1 MASDDDNNVISMRSR
16 LPGAD
21 AAFLSGF
28 AGDERPND
36 DECGGALDGEPI
48 SQPAPSAPPLS
59 LDVGAVLDRWTVE
72 GPLRHEPTGLASL
85 DAQTGGG
92 LVYGTTTYLQGA
104 PDASKT
110 TVLIHVAHEY
120 AARNIMVGIVAADEE
135 ASDLVTRFGQRLGFA
150 RDDLELREAGA
161 IAKLREKLA
170 GLPLRFFDGET
181 TLEAAAEEIVRL
193 AKGRRVCLCVDSIQ
207 VVRCAV
213 ELLGDR
219 PPVGAAAVE
228 ARTIALR
235 AIAWKYHLIALTTS
249 EQARAAYRSRRPEDQ
264 IDPLAA
270 GKGSGAIEYKS
281 RVLVTMRKVPRA
293 DDVVDCF
300 PTRNKHQR
308 GPKEAFFLRIDRP
321 RQMIEETSKPAEA
334 EEGAEAAER
343 AAEAEQRDAAETA
356 KAELLAEQILT
367 SLVKANARGAS
378 ITTRLD
384 LLALGKGRQ
393 RIKSLAVGL
402 LISSGRIQ
410 GGRGK
415 PYMPR
420 LGDAE
425 ATPEAPADGN

>member
-1 MASDDDNNVISMRSR
+1 MAGDDDNVIPMRGR

-21 AAFLSGF
+21 ALFLSGF
-28 AGDERPND
+28 GDAGAPFDE
-36 DECGGALDGEPI
+36 ECGGALDGEPV
-48 SQPAPSAPPLS
+48 SPPAQAAAPLS
-59 LDVGAVLDRWTVE
+59 LDVGSVLDRWATE

-110 TVLIHVAHEY
+110 TVLIHIAHEY
-120 AARNIMVGIVAADEE
+120 ALRDIMVGIIAADEE
-135 ASDLVTRFGQRLGFA
+135 ASDLVTRLGQRLGFA
-150 RDDLELREAGA
+150 RDDLEHRDPGA
-161 IAKLREKLA
+161 ISTLRAKLA
-170 GLPLRFFDGET
+170 ALPLRFFDGET
-181 TLEAAAEEIVRL
+181 TLEQAADELARL
-193 AKGRRVCLCVDSIQ
+193 ANGRRICLCVDSIQ
-207 VVRCAV
+207 VVRCAA

-228 ARTIALR
+228 ARTVALR
-235 AIAWKYHLIALTTS
+235 ALAWKYHLIAITTS
-249 EQARAAYRSRRPEDQ
+249 EQGRAAYRSRKPEDQ

-281 RVLVTMRKVPRA
+281 RVLITMRKVPRA

-308 GPKEAFFLRIDRP
+308 GPKETFFLRIDRP
-321 RQMIEETSKPAEA
+321 RQTVEETIKPAET
-334 EEGAEAAER
+334 EDGADAAER
-343 AAEAEQRDAAETA
+343 AAEAEEREAADAS
-356 KAELLAEQILT
+356 KAEQLAEQILT
-367 SLVKANARGAS
+367 ALVKANARKAS

-384 LLALGKGRQ
+384 LLALGKGKQ
-393 RIKSLAVGL
+393 RIKAQAVSL
-402 LISSGRIQ
+402 LITSGRIQ

-420 LGDAE
+420 IGDAE
-425 ATPEAPADGN
+425 PSPEEASDAG